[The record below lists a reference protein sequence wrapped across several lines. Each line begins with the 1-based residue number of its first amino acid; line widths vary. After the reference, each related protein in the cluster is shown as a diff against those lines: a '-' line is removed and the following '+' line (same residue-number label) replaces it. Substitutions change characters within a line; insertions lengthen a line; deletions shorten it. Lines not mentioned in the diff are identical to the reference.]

1 MSLIQVRLP
10 VGTIVQLTAEQV
22 FEMQHELAKGA
33 PAPLANSKQPAP
45 EAPKPAP
52 EAPKPAPEAPKPAPA
67 AEPQAGVTVETA
79 KKADVIAWAAT
90 QGRDVQRVTRKLVE
104 AYVAA
109 MNAQAKEPADEEPE
123 ADEDVDELAVDTPD
137 EDESGDDESDD
148 DDPEDIF
155 ADDDED
161 DEDEDDDQPTYE
173 DLHNAVR
180 AAVKTRGKV
189 EVRNIVKKYSPDNT
203 LRGVAEASYGKL
215 IAELA

>member
-10 VGTIVQLTAEQV
+10 VGTVVQLTAEQV
-22 FEMQHELAKGA
+22 FEMQSEFAKGA
-33 PAPLANSKQPAP
+33 PAPEPEAPKPAPAPEP

-52 EAPKPAPEAPKPAPA
+52 EPAPA
-67 AEPQAGVTVETA
+67 SEPRAGITVETA
-79 KKADVIAWAAT
+79 KKADVIAWAAEH
-90 QGRDVQRVTRKLVE
+90 GRDVQRVTRKLVE

-109 MNAQAKEPADEEPE
+109 MNAQAEEPADEEPE
-123 ADEDVDELAVDTPD
+123 DDEEEEVDELAVDTPD
-137 EDESGDDESDD
+137 DDESDD

-155 ADDDED
+155 ADD

-180 AAVKTRGKV
+180 AAVKARGKV

-203 LRGVAEASYGKL
+203 LKGVAEASYGKL

>member
-22 FEMQHELAKGA
+22 FEMQSELAKSA
-33 PAPLANSKQPAP
+33 PAPLANSKQ
-45 EAPKPAP
+45 PAP

-109 MNAQAKEPADEEPE
+109 MNAQAEEPADEEPE
-123 ADEDVDELAVDTPD
+123 DDEDVDELAADAP
-137 EDESGDDESDD
+137 EDESDD

-155 ADDDED
+155 ADDDDDDDED
-161 DEDEDDDQPTYE
+161 DEQPTYE

-215 IAELA
+215 ISELA

>member
-10 VGTIVQLTAEQV
+10 VGTVVQLTAEQV
-22 FEMQHELAKGA
+22 FEMQSEFAKGA
-33 PAPLANSKQPAP
+33 PAP
-45 EAPKPAP
+45 E
-52 EAPKPAPEAPKPAPA
+52 PEAPKPAPA
-67 AEPQAGVTVETA
+67 SEPQAGITVETA
-79 KKADVIAWAAT
+79 KKADVIAWAAEH
-90 QGRDVQRVTRKLVE
+90 GRDVQRVTRKLVE

-109 MNAQAKEPADEEPE
+109 MNAQAEEPADEEPE
-123 ADEDVDELAVDTPD
+123 DDEEEVDELAVDAPD
-137 EDESGDDESDD
+137 DDDESDD
-148 DDPEDIF
+148 DDPEDLF
-155 ADDDED
+155 ADD